1 MLKFN
6 KISLAKNAFT
16 PVELAHLAGKAT
28 ITIAGDTDTVINGR
42 FHMSNGGRC
51 TMCAIDAAMQSLV
64 GGEGDD
70 KNNVA
75 PIAVNKP
82 SNVTVELNATMK
94 RSFLVPAEATKV
106 NTDCEELQAVDGAN
120 CVLLNGSPLS
130 VSKVNG
136 KFEATLPSA
145 AATNR
150 TVELELKVK
159 VGAAAAEDNNVAH
172 KLQIMPDNPE
182 GLLHFSIVAPVA
194 DVEDRNLNKATF
206 EVRGAKPWKVLG
218 EKPIVSFV
226 VPPATPV

>member
-6 KISLAKNAFT
+6 KISLAEKSLT

-28 ITIAGDTDTVINGR
+28 IKNGITTLAVGR

-70 KNNVA
+70 ANDVA
-75 PIAVNKP
+75 PIVINEP
-82 SNVTVELNATMK
+82 SDITVKL
-94 RSFLVPAEATKV
+94 
-106 NTDCEELQAVDGAN
+106 
-120 CVLLNGSPLS
+120 
-130 VSKVNG
+130 
-136 KFEATLPSA
+136 EATLKRTITVPAGETTVDTGCTNASA
-145 AATNR
+145 ARFIGKDTFDLSTGKATFTSASAVNR
-150 TVELELKVK
+150 DVEFELDIVVADDNDNK
-159 VGAAAAEDNNVAH
+159 AEDKNVAH
-172 KLQIMPDNPE
+172 QLQIMPDNPE

-206 EVRGAKPWKVLG
+206 EVRGAKPWKVIG

-226 VPPATPV
+226 VPPATPE